1 VNEERSGE
9 FEAAV
14 AALLDDFAAEGTF
27 AEAEMKVVLGGLSR
41 YLRATVGGLSHD
53 DLTEVIDVALLEFL
67 EAAHAGR
74 VERKLSPGGLLIRL
88 ARWRA
93 LDFLRQR
100 ATQAEPVV
108 ELEEEEGVDM
118 AAEVIEALSSEEVVD
133 ELLRLN
139 RDQGRDDLNA
149 VIRAFLDLAD
159 LGEKTTFRAV
169 AAKLGLAPST
179 VSSRLAEIRDILG
192 GGDR

>member
-1 VNEERSGE
+1 
-9 FEAAV
+9 
-14 AALLDDFAAEGTF
+14 
-27 AEAEMKVVLGGLSR
+27 
-41 YLRATVGGLSHD
+41 
-53 DLTEVIDVALLEFL
+53 
-67 EAAHAGR
+67 
-74 VERKLSPGGLLIRL
+74 
-88 ARWRA
+88 
-93 LDFLRQR
+93 
-100 ATQAEPVV
+100 VV